1 MNVWDRVLETLREQL
16 DSDEFRRWF
25 AETSYASDAGDQ
37 VTVWV
42 PSQSAARHLGV
53 HYQHLIDAALAEV
66 NRPEVHVRFIA
77 TGIGEDEDAHEE

>member
-1 MNVWDRVLETLREQL
+1 MNVWDQVLETLRDQL
-16 DSDEFRRWF
+16 DGDEFRRWF

-53 HYQHLIDAALAEV
+53 HYQHLIEAALAGV
-66 NRPEVHVRFIA
+66 DRPQVQVRFVA